1 MVLESTLSKVVS
13 MVDTHVIIESM
24 GGTAQ
29 DGHLEKGAAASIWFC
44 TLSAATMF

>member
-29 DGHLEKGAAASIWFC
+29 DGNLEKVQLPAFGSA
-44 TLSAATMF
+44 LSAATMF